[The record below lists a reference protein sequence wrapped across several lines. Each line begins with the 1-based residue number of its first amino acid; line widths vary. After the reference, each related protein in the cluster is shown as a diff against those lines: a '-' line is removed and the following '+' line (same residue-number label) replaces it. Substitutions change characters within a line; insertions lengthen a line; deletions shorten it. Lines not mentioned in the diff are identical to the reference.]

1 MRLLYSL
8 LYILFISNTLYANLQ
23 INPGYSYAHYK
34 DLWESQGYALVS
46 TTSYDLFDNQSGGN
60 QYSAVD
66 STVHVYYLNTG
77 THVNVYN
84 PTATYDGYTLH
95 NSTTVYYETVYRF
108 AIPDV
113 CVEPTTT
120 NIGIYPSQADCTTA
134 LQTLSNIS
142 SSTSLACGCPT
153 IDVGL
158 TALYADNLV
167 CNQGYY
173 ESFVDGKTFCYATP
187 VCSNNQIL
195 NDNNSSC
202 RFPNLLE
209 TDIGDQKEPLTADSI
224 IYRYENGI
232 HQICSASLASCSTYD
247 KDGNRID
254 NIPIDGVTYQTLID
268 AQKNRFIN
276 IGGTILAMTAAG
288 VAILGSGGLLTPA
301 AIATAGTTGITA
313 GLFTAGNAFTESPY
327 TLNSEDHDNISATE
341 KGIRIDLAT
350 MDFSDPSNAIS
361 STQNAQGNEV
371 YTIENPDEGTITKIE
386 VTPDKI
392 ISTKR
397 DTATNEETI
406 INVNKDVLT
415 NPVTQND
422 FTSNNNLNNVD
433 YTVTEVTPPK
443 INNDGTTTTSSTQTI
458 NKTLNTANNDN
469 SVNSTT
475 YTTPETSSTTTNSDS
490 TTNYDTTTAT
500 TSSDGT
506 TTTGTSTNNIDYSP
520 ITKRLNQIMN
530 QNTATNNKIDKVSKE
545 STQKKILDTIKDLLE
560 KQPGKDDMKDAMKE
574 ALNENNNS
582 LSKQDMSDAFLDAL
596 NRHDA
601 NSTANQDGNSS
612 SDNNSSS
619 IDDNSTN
626 VKYQEG
632 KDDFESK
639 VTSQYSVKYT
649 IFSDSSCGSP
659 QFAPNIEF
667 MGMTVY
673 NPLPIM
679 EAHTNQYY
687 DSIKILIIISATLM
701 GFLSIF
707 RR

>member
-1 MRLLYSL
+1 MRLLYSI
-8 LYILFISNTLYANLQ
+8 LYIFIL
-23 INPGYSYAHYK
+23 
-34 DLWESQGYALVS
+34 S
-46 TTSYDLFDNQSGGN
+46 TDLFSVTFVPVTSLTPCLQFES
-60 QYSAVD
+60 
-66 STVHVYYLNTG
+66 
-77 THVNVYN
+77 
-84 PTATYDGYTLH
+84 
-95 NSTTVYYETVYRF
+95 STTVYNSDYIEQYYGTTNYNQSDPQPQDGVVSAVLNADGSFYKFYRYTKT
-108 AIPDV
+108 ADPSYPYNQYSYSINEVIVTSGALDIALKGSKVPTGSNADKTCNWTDPAQ

-209 TDIGDQKEPLTADSI
+209 TDIGSLQGSI

-232 HQICSASLASCSTYD
+232 TQVCSTSTSSCNSYD
-247 KDGNRID
+247 DGGNHID
-254 NIPIDGVTYQTLID
+254 NIPIDGVTYQTRSD
-268 AQKNRFIN
+268 AQTNRLIN

-313 GLFTAGNAFTESPY
+313 GLFTAGNAFTESAY

-458 NKTLNTANNDN
+458 NKTLNTANC
-469 SVNSTT
+469 
-475 YTTPETSSTTTNSDS
+475 
-490 TTNYDTTTAT
+490 
-500 TSSDGT
+500 
-506 TTTGTSTNNIDYSP
+506 
-520 ITKRLNQIMN
+520 
-530 QNTATNNKIDKVSKE
+530 
-545 STQKKILDTIKDLLE
+545 
-560 KQPGKDDMKDAMKE
+560 
-574 ALNENNNS
+574 
-582 LSKQDMSDAFLDAL
+582 F
-596 NRHDA
+596 
-601 NSTANQDGNSS
+601 
-612 SDNNSSS
+612 
-619 IDDNSTN
+619 
-626 VKYQEG
+626 
-632 KDDFESK
+632 F
-639 VTSQYSVKYT
+639 
-649 IFSDSSCGSP
+649 
-659 QFAPNIEF
+659 
-667 MGMTVY
+667 
-673 NPLPIM
+673 
-679 EAHTNQYY
+679 
-687 DSIKILIIISATLM
+687 
-701 GFLSIF
+701 
-707 RR
+707 